1 MKKLFA
7 AVAIAAFALTSA
19 APMVQAAPM
28 SAGLYN
34 AENANLHEVA
44 AKKKAKKSSS
54 KKKVTKASS
63 SPAAKKA

>member
-28 SAGLYN
+28 AAGLYN

-44 AKKKAKKSSS
+44 AKKKAKKSS
-54 KKKVTKASS
+54 KKKVSKASS